1 MNIPS
6 LLPCSSPA
14 PSPSRKAT
22 VRSGAT
28 KADQSKLPHP
38 LRTSNRQKS
47 APIIY
52 NRSTAK
58 FPLYHKFPISR
69 QSGCLALQPH
79 DVILSMIFLNF
90 QPKRLEPILDI
101 TISTYRYSVSRVTG
115 STSLIRSV
123 RFDDLFV
130 VLLFRL
136 RNVSSFISSSQFL
149 FQN

>member
-6 LLPCSSPA
+6 LLPCSSPGH
-14 PSPSRKAT
+14 SPSRKAT

-69 QSGCLALQPH
+69 QSGCLVLQPH

-90 QPKRLEPILDI
+90 QPQNHWNRFWTSPLCSERSPRSGELLLERRCVDVCLREVCCP
-101 TISTYRYSVSRVTG
+101 SV
-115 STSLIRSV
+115 
-123 RFDDLFV
+123 
-130 VLLFRL
+130 
-136 RNVSSFISSSQFL
+136 
-149 FQN
+149 